1 MPFDFSQLAPLLWTM
16 GGMVAVFA
24 FIAVFSDS
32 ASINGIKSR
41 QVGDGQHG
49 TARWAT
55 KKEMENAYLH
65 LPFLPEQW
73 RAGKHLPEK
82 PGLVVGSIPRG
93 KHTTALID
101 TGDVHCLMIGASG
114 VGKTAHYLYPNLEY
128 ACASGI
134 SFLVTDTKGDVY
146 RNYGAIAKECYGCR
160 VSVIELRNP
169 TRSDGAN
176 MLHLI
181 SKYADQYHAHP
192 DDLRARAKMEKYA
205 KIC

>member
-32 ASINGIKSR
+32 ANLNGIKSR

-73 RAGKHLPEK
+73 REGKHLPEN
-82 PGLVVGSIPRG
+82 PGLVVGSVPRG

-114 VGKTAHYLYPNLEY
+114 VGKTAHYLYPNMEY
-128 ACASGI
+128 ACASGV

-146 RNYGAIAKECYGCR
+146 RNYGAIAKECYSYR
-160 VSVIELRNP
+160 VIG
-169 TRSDGAN
+169 D
-176 MLHLI
+176 
-181 SKYADQYHAHP
+181 
-192 DDLRARAKMEKYA
+192 
-205 KIC
+205 